1 MNPLAILENPLAILE
16 PMLIMLAAARFFAL
30 FWVTVALLSAR
41 TEQQAEAEAAHLI
54 NRYPPHFTKGQSQVL
69 EPPDPLRRIQR

>member
-16 PMLIMLAAARFFAL
+16 PMLIMLAGACLFSL

-54 NRYPPHFTKGQSQVL
+54 NR
-69 EPPDPLRRIQR
+69 